1 MDKQFIFNL
10 ETTKIELHFE
20 KSEYDE
26 LTDGQKQALKSA
38 FLWSRA
44 KGCWVSRAKEP
55 HLWRAKEVAKSLGF
69 TSEQRGGERLTFAE
83 QVERKAERAEAR
95 ADRYEGYAGSAERR
109 AESLQKPIND
119 MHGDI
124 AFFTQPNIN
133 TSSGRAFTRRRE
145 RMFEQYRQGFDEYR
159 KSEYFKEKA
168 AALRSEASGTKYKD
182 RAYLDR
188 RIKECEKDI
197 RKREKNVTHYEE
209 LIYALENGEIK
220 KKLNGDVITIN
231 EVQEWLDHEL
241 ELIEVTMDKQAFLE
255 NCLDDIGGL
264 KYNKDNIKVGYVVTV
279 DRFGKV
285 EVISTG
291 PVNFT
296 YKTMRGSVLMGAY
309 AEILDI
315 VSMEERKT
323 EGQPFSVG
331 EQFVARVY
339 SSKERNFIKLIYKIV
354 KATASTIKLKSFF
367 EGDIPTEDKEITRKP
382 KVNYNGKWQ
391 FSIDGTYANTFVK
404 EC

>member
-69 TSEQRGGERLTFAE
+69 TSEQRDGERLTFAE

-124 AFFTQPNIN
+124 SFFTQPNIN
-133 TSSGRAFTRRRE
+133 TSAGRAFTKRRE
-145 RMFEQYRQGFDEYR
+145 RMFEQYRKGFDEYR
-159 KSEYFKEKA
+159 KSEYFKSKA
-168 AALRSEASGTKYKD
+168 AALRSEASLDKYKD

-209 LIYALENGEIK
+209 LLYAIENGETK
-220 KKLNGDVITIN
+220 KKYSGEIITAE
-231 EVQEWLDHEL
+231 EVSEWLIHEL

-279 DRFGKV
+279 DRFGKA
-285 EVISTG
+285 EVMSTG

-296 YKTMRGSVLMGAY
+296 YRAMRGYVLTGTY
-309 AEILDI
+309 AEILDV
-315 VSMEERKT
+315 VSTEERKK
-323 EGQPFSVG
+323 EGQPFTVG